1 MQSALDFVNATA
13 CEGKMLTGI
22 RSATIVYNPF
32 AGGGHPHRPKHLEEA
47 RQIFKNAGIESEL
60 LPTDGP
66 GAAGPLSRRAIE
78 RGAQLVVVCGGD
90 GTLNEA
96 INDLAGSKV
105 PVALLPAGTANI
117 LAKELGIPW
126 NIPRAAAQLIR
137 GTPVRIAL
145 GQMTPLADRSASRYF
160 LSVAGAGADGALVH
174 ALDPALKLKAGIAA
188 YWMEGF
194 KQLMRYAF
202 PKFTVTNGAGT
213 TEATLMIVGRTKRYG
228 GPFSITTGADLFS
241 NEFELA
247 LFQTQSALRYMT
259 YLPATW
265 TGMLRKLHDVRF
277 LKTASVLCEP
287 PSNETVY
294 AQVDGEPWHTL
305 PAEFTIV
312 PDALT
317 LVVPENCPAYYRNGR
332 NSPH

>member
-1 MQSALDFVNATA
+1 
-13 CEGKMLTGI
+13 MLSGI
-22 RSATIVYNPF
+22 RTATILYNPL
-32 AGGGHPHRPKHLEEA
+32 AGGGHPRRPKQLEEA
-47 RQIFKNAGIESEL
+47 RQILGKAGIDANL

-66 GAAGPLSRRAIE
+66 GVAGALARRAADD
-78 RGAQLVVVCGGD
+78 GAHMVVVCGGD

-96 INDLAGSKV
+96 INGLAGSQI

-117 LAKELGIPW
+117 LAKELGISW
-126 NIPRAAAQLIR
+126 NIPHAAAQVTR

-145 GQMTPLADRSASRYF
+145 GMMTPLADRNASRYF
-160 LSVAGAGADGALVH
+160 LSVAGAGADGAVVH
-174 ALDPALKLKAGIAA
+174 ALDPAMKLKTGIVA

-194 KQLMRYAF
+194 KQLVRYSF
-202 PKFTVTNGAGT
+202 PKFHVTDGGRT
-213 TEATLMIVGRTKRYG
+213 TEATLIIVGRTKRYG

-247 LFQTQSALRYMT
+247 MFQTQSALRYLT

-265 TGMLRKLHDVRF
+265 TGILRRLRDVQF
-277 LKTASVLCEP
+277 LKTKSVLCEP
-287 PSNETVY
+287 SAGETVY
-294 AQVDGEPWHTL
+294 AQVDGEGWHAL

-317 LVVPENCPAYYRNGR
+317 LVVPENCQAYTAHARNGR
-332 NSPH
+332 GTSH

>member
-1 MQSALDFVNATA
+1 
-13 CEGKMLTGI
+13 MLSEI
-22 RSATIVYNPF
+22 RSATILFNPR

-47 RQIFKNAGIESEL
+47 QQILKNAGIESDL

-66 GAAGPLSRRAIE
+66 GAAGPLARRAIE

-96 INDLAGSKV
+96 INDLAGSQV

-117 LAKELGIPW
+117 LAKELGISW
-126 NIPRAAAQLIR
+126 NIPRAAAQLVR

-145 GQMTPLADRSASRYF
+145 GLMTPLADRSASRYF

-174 ALDPALKLKAGIAA
+174 ALDPALKLKAGVAA
-188 YWMEGF
+188 YWMEGA
-194 KQLMRYAF
+194 KQLVRYSF
-202 PKFTVTNGAGT
+202 PKFRVTNGDGI

-247 LFQTQSALRYMT
+247 LFQTQSALRYLA

-277 LKTASVLCEP
+277 LKTASVLCEA

-332 NSPH
+332 NSSH